1 MPNKKISALNSLG
14 LLSGDYVFPVV
25 DVDNTETKKVSF
37 QDLLENVLPVL
48 PVAASNI
55 TGNTKETPAP
65 SLGITS
71 DNKLCFLR
79 PGGGTGDWEN
89 VLVSESG
96 DFVSNIQLANAGG
109 TVLEENVL
117 GHVDGKLVVG
127 DGATVAE
134 ELGSNTNS
142 DLMQTFFYTGGILS
156 ITSGSSNE
164 LQRIPVPCSYQMLG
178 DFPTI
183 NAGAATQ
190 DLSNMFYMEADFTF
204 FNSFGLDLAVFMQ
217 PKITIS
223 PSGTNTYGQFTH
235 SARFINSSADPRV
248 NNSIYNPFHFN
259 NEGDNNMAGYL
270 VPSRTGSDN
279 GPDALFDT
287 DVTLTGFGP
296 YSTSP
301 SQHDYLFSPSSSTK
315 HFSDTSAVTV
325 LSITGEQQDG
335 SSTYD
340 VTFRGIYKAST
351 NFTKVIRKQKFDID
365 FYFCNATRHAFTGIA
380 NDTMGVSNAVIKIFP
395 IA

>member
-1 MPNKKISALNSLG
+1 MPSKKISDLNSLD
-14 LLSGDYVFPVV
+14 LVSGDYVFPVV

-48 PVAASNI
+48 PVTASNI

-96 DFVSNIQLANAGG
+96 DFVSNIQLANAAG

-127 DGATVAE
+127 DGVTVAE

-142 DLMQTFFYTGGILS
+142 DLMQTFFYTGGNVT

-164 LQRIPVPCSYQMLG
+164 LQRIPIPCSYQML
-178 DFPTI
+178 DDLPTP
-183 NAGAATQ
+183 NAGVNTQ
-190 DLSNMFYMEADFTF
+190 ETSNMFYIEADFTF
-204 FNSFGLDLAVFMQ
+204 SSSFELNLALFMQ

-223 PSGTNTYGQFTH
+223 ASGTSTFGQFFH
-235 SARFINSSADPRV
+235 NAQFINSSANPRV
-248 NNSIYNPFHFN
+248 NYAIYNPFY
-259 NEGDNNMAGYL
+259 DNPGGPNSMAGFL
-270 VPSRTGSDN
+270 VQSRTGSDN
-279 GPDALFDT
+279 PGVDAIFDA
-287 DVTLTGFGP
+287 DLTLTGFGP
-296 YSTSP
+296 YSSAPTSDDYSFNP
-301 SQHDYLFSPSSSTK
+301 STAQ
-315 HFSDTSAVTV
+315 HFSDSSAITI
-325 LSITGEQQDG
+325 LSMTGDQDEDSQG
-335 SSTYD
+335 YD
-340 VTFRGIYKAST
+340 ISFKGIYKVGVNYSKA
-351 NFTKVIRKQKFDID
+351 IRKQKFDID
-365 FYFCNATRHAFTGIA
+365 FYFCNANKHAFTGIA
-380 NDTMGVSNAVIKIFP
+380 NNTLSVTNSVVKIFP